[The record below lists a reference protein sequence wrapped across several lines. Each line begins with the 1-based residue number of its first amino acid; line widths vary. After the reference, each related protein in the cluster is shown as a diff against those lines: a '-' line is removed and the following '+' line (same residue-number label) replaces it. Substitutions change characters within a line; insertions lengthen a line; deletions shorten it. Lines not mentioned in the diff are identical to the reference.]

1 MCTGASPGSK
11 MATEIRQQTISWNH
25 PREAI
30 GRSAILVRS
39 AAWEIPG
46 RYHVA
51 SVLKAVRNMLP
62 TDVRDAADSFRYMQ
76 SAHQSRPTPN
86 PTKRGSGRPASA
98 QSIASN
104 SASLL
109 SSNLFRCSMPSLSRR
124 GGGSS
129 RPVARKDRSAE
140 PGIQSNA
147 SMGAGACS
155 FRTTVAD
162 R

>member
-1 MCTGASPGSK
+1 
-11 MATEIRQQTISWNH
+11 MAARLIRGPERH
-25 PREAI
+25 
-30 GRSAILVRS
+30 
-39 AAWEIPG
+39 
-46 RYHVA
+46 
-51 SVLKAVRNMLP
+51 
-62 TDVRDAADSFRYMQ
+62 D
-76 SAHQSRPTPN
+76 
-86 PTKRGSGRPASA
+86 
-98 QSIASN
+98 
-104 SASLL
+104 SASLRVTTAPYAL
-109 SSNLFRCSMPSLSRR
+109 LMTITPLKYFRRWGGG

>member
-1 MCTGASPGSK
+1 MVVYRNLVKRTGEEKEHKLCTGASPGSK

-30 GRSAILVRS
+30 GRSGILVRC
-39 AAWEIPG
+39 AAWDISG

-98 QSIASN
+98 QCIASN

-124 GGGSS
+124 RGGLA
-129 RPVARKDRSAE
+129 AREPPQSVDRL
-140 PGIQSNA
+140 
-147 SMGAGACS
+147 
-155 FRTTVAD
+155 TH
-162 R
+162 